1 MGMEE
6 TTKPLPMRVAIVDDE
21 PIACREIERG
31 LSRRADYEIESFADG
46 HAFVQRMKAVHF
58 DLLLCDLKLPGMDG
72 MEVLSTVK
80 KLSPD
85 TEVIIFTGFGSIE
98 TAIEAVQAGAFHF
111 LVKPVKMDLLF
122 SLSQRALKAVQLI
135 RETEA
140 LKKALIKQ
148 SREQFLI
155 GHSPAIQEVLQMI
168 DKVKS
173 LNCSVLI
180 EGESGTG
187 KELVARALHFLGTR
201 KKEPFI
207 AFSCGGFSDDLI
219 TNELFGHEKGAF
231 TGAVS
236 TKIGLLESADKGT
249 IFLDEIG
256 MMPPNM
262 QVKLLRF
269 IQERN
274 LLRVGGTKPIAVDA
288 RLVAAGNHDLKKEV
302 ELNNFRED
310 LYYRLNVVSIML
322 PPLRHR
328 KEDIPLLIQHFL
340 TRYNKQFKKEI
351 SGVDKKAMAVLNQYP
366 FPGNVR
372 ELENIIERGVA
383 LTENKYIG
391 CEDLPRDLMEL
402 SFTSVDESQ
411 LESLENVEKKY
422 IEKVLE
428 KTAFNKGKAAQILN
442 LPRTTL
448 WRKMKKYRL
457 E

>member
-1 MGMEE
+1 
-6 TTKPLPMRVAIVDDE
+6 
-21 PIACREIERG
+21 
-31 LSRRADYEIESFADG
+31 
-46 HAFVQRMKAVHF
+46 
-58 DLLLCDLKLPGMDG
+58 
-72 MEVLSTVK
+72 
-80 KLSPD
+80 
-85 TEVIIFTGFGSIE
+85 
-98 TAIEAVQAGAFHF
+98 
-111 LVKPVKMDLLF
+111 
-122 SLSQRALKAVQLI
+122 
-135 RETEA
+135 
-140 LKKALIKQ
+140 
-148 SREQFLI
+148 
-155 GHSPAIQEVLQMI
+155 
-168 DKVKS
+168 
-173 LNCSVLI
+173 
-180 EGESGTG
+180 
-187 KELVARALHFLGTR
+187 
-201 KKEPFI
+201 
-207 AFSCGGFSDDLI
+207 
-219 TNELFGHEKGAF
+219 LFGHEKGAF
-231 TGAVS
+231 TGATT

-274 LLRVGGTKPIAVDA
+274 LLRVGGTKPIAVDV
-288 RLVAAGNHDLKKEV
+288 RLVAAGNHDMKKEV

-310 LYYRLNVVSIML
+310 LYYRLNVVTIML

-351 SGVDKKAMAVLNQYP
+351 SGVDKKAMAILNQYP

-411 LESLENVEKKY
+411 LESLEEVEKKY

-428 KTAFNKGKAAQILN
+428 QTAFNKGKAAQILN

-457 E
+457 D

>member
-1 MGMEE
+1 M
-6 TTKPLPMRVAIVDDE
+6 PMRVAIVDDE

-31 LSRRADYEIESFADG
+31 LSRRSDYEIESFGDG
-46 HAFVQRMKAVHF
+46 ETFVQRMKTTHF
-58 DLLLCDLKLPGMDG
+58 DLLLCDLKLPGIDG
-72 MEVLSTVK
+72 IEVLSTVK
-80 KLSPD
+80 KRSPD
-85 TEVIIFTGFGSIE
+85 TEVIIFTGFGSVE
-98 TAIEAVQAGAFHF
+98 TAVEAVQAGAFHF

-122 SLSQRALKAVQLI
+122 SLSQRALKAVQLV

-155 GHSPAIQEVLQMI
+155 GHSPAIQDVLQMI

-173 LNCSVLI
+173 LNCNVLI
-180 EGESGTG
+180 QGESGTG
-187 KELVARALHFLGTR
+187 KELVARALHFSGARR
-201 KKEPFI
+201 KMPFI

-231 TGAVS
+231 TGAAA
-236 TKIGLLESADKGT
+236 TKAGLLESADKGT

-274 LLRVGGTKPIAVDA
+274 LLRVGGTKPISVDA
-288 RLVAAGNHDLKKEV
+288 RLIAAGNHDLKKEV

-310 LYYRLNVVSIML
+310 LYYRLNVVSIQL

-328 KEDIPLLIQHFL
+328 KEDIPLLIQHFM
-340 TRYNKQFKKEI
+340 TRYNKQFKKEV

-372 ELENIIERGVA
+372 ELENIVERGVA

-391 CEDLPRDLMEL
+391 CEDLPRDLIEL
-402 SFTSVDESQ
+402 SFTSVNESQ
-411 LESLENVEKKY
+411 LDSLEEVEKKY

-428 KTAFNKGKAAQILN
+428 QTAFNKGKAAQILK

>member
-1 MGMEE
+1 MEE
-6 TTKPLPMRVAIVDDE
+6 IRKPLTMRVAIVDDE
-21 PIACREIERG
+21 PIACREIQRG
-31 LSRRADYEIESFADG
+31 FSRRADYEIESFGDG
-46 HAFVQRMKAVHF
+46 ESFLQRMKTVRF
-58 DLLLCDLKLPGMDG
+58 DLLLCDFKLPGMDG
-72 MEVLSTVK
+72 LDVLSTVK
-80 KLSPD
+80 QSYPD
-85 TEVIIFTGFGSIE
+85 TEVIIFTAFGSID
-98 TAIEAVQAGAFHF
+98 TAVEAVQAGAFHF

-122 SLSQRALKAVQLI
+122 SLSRRALQAVQLV
-135 RETEA
+135 RETTA

-155 GHSPAIQEVLQMI
+155 GHSPAIQEVIQMI

-180 EGESGTG
+180 QGESGTG
-187 KELVARALHFLGTR
+187 KELVARALHFLGAR
-201 KKEPFI
+201 QKEPFI

-256 MMPPNM
+256 MMPP
-262 QVKLLRF
+262 
-269 IQERN
+269 
-274 LLRVGGTKPIAVDA
+274 
-288 RLVAAGNHDLKKEV
+288 
-302 ELNNFRED
+302 
-310 LYYRLNVVSIML
+310 
-322 PPLRHR
+322 LRHR

-340 TRYNKQFKKEI
+340 TRYNKQFKKEVA
-351 SGVDKKAMAVLNQYP
+351 GVDKKAMAVLNQYP

-383 LTENKYIG
+383 LTENQYIG
-391 CEDLPRDLMEL
+391 CDDLPQDLLEL

-411 LESLENVEKKY
+411 LESLEEVEKKY
-422 IEKVLE
+422 IEKILE
-428 KTAFNKGKAAQILN
+428 QTAFNKSKTAQILKI
-442 LPRTTL
+442 PRTTL
-448 WRKMKKYRL
+448 WRKMKKYHL

>member
-1 MGMEE
+1 
-6 TTKPLPMRVAIVDDE
+6 MRVAIVDDE
-21 PIACREIERG
+21 PIACREIARG
-31 LSRRADYEIESFADG
+31 LSRRSDYEIETFADG
-46 HAFVQRMKAVHF
+46 DAFVKRMKAVHF

-72 MEVLSTVK
+72 MEVLNTVK
-80 KLSPD
+80 KVSPD
-85 TEVIIFTGFGSIE
+85 TEVIIFTGFGSVE
-98 TAIEAVQAGAFHF
+98 TAVEAVQAGAFHF

-122 SLSQRALKAVQLI
+122 SLSQRALKSVQLV

-155 GHSPAIQEVLQMI
+155 GHSPAIQDVLRMI

-180 EGESGTG
+180 QGESGTG
-187 KELVARALHFLGTR
+187 KELVARALHFLGAR

-231 TGAVS
+231 TGATT

-274 LLRVGGTKPIAVDA
+274 LLRVGGTKPISVDV
-288 RLVAAGNHDLKKEV
+288 RLVAAGNHDMKKEV

-310 LYYRLNVVSIML
+310 LYYRLNVVTIML

-351 SGVDKKAMAVLNQYP
+351 AGVDKKAMAVLNQYP

-383 LTENKYIG
+383 LTENQYIG

-411 LESLENVEKKY
+411 FESLEEVEKKY

-428 KTAFNKGKAAQILN
+428 QTAFNKGKAAHILK

>member
-1 MGMEE
+1 MEQP
-6 TTKPLPMRVAIVDDE
+6 TTPYPMRVAIVDDE
-21 PIACREIERG
+21 PIACREIARG
-31 LSRRADYEIESFADG
+31 LSRRSDYEIESFADG
-46 HAFVQRMKAVHF
+46 DAFVQRMKAVHF

-72 MEVLSTVK
+72 MAVLNTVK
-80 KLSPD
+80 KVSPD
-85 TEVIIFTGFGSIE
+85 TEVIIFTGFGSVE
-98 TAIEAVQAGAFHF
+98 TAVEAVQAGAFHF

-122 SLSQRALKAVQLI
+122 SLSQRALKSVQLVQ
-135 RETEA
+135 ETEA

-148 SREQFLI
+148 SKEQFLI
-155 GHSPAIQEVLQMI
+155 GHSPAIQDVLRMI

-180 EGESGTG
+180 QGESGTG
-187 KELVARALHFLGTR
+187 KELVARALHFLGAR

-231 TGAVS
+231 TGATA
-236 TKIGLLESADKGT
+236 TKVGLLESADKGT

-274 LLRVGGTKPIAVDA
+274 LLRVGGTKPISVDV
-288 RLVAAGNHDLKKEV
+288 RLVAAGNHDMKKEV

-310 LYYRLNVVSIML
+310 LYYRLNVVTIML

-351 SGVDKKAMAVLNQYP
+351 AGVDQKAMVVLNQYP

-383 LTENKYIG
+383 LTENRYIG

-411 LESLENVEKKY
+411 FESLEEVEKKY

-428 KTAFNKGKAAQILN
+428 QTAFNKGQAAQILK

>member
-1 MGMEE
+1 MEE
-6 TTKPLPMRVAIVDDE
+6 IRKPLTMRVAIVDDE
-21 PIACREIERG
+21 PIACREIQRG
-31 LSRRADYEIESFADG
+31 FSRRADYEIESFGDG
-46 HAFVQRMKAVHF
+46 ESFLQRMKTVRF
-58 DLLLCDLKLPGMDG
+58 DLLLCDFKLPGMDG
-72 MEVLSTVK
+72 LDVLSTVK
-80 KLSPD
+80 QSYPD
-85 TEVIIFTGFGSIE
+85 TEVIIFTAFGSID
-98 TAIEAVQAGAFHF
+98 TAVEAVQAGAFHF

-122 SLSQRALKAVQLI
+122 SLSRRALQAVQLV
-135 RETEA
+135 RETTA

-155 GHSPAIQEVLQMI
+155 GHSPAIQEVIQMI

-180 EGESGTG
+180 QGESGTG
-187 KELVARALHFLGTR
+187 KELVARALHFLGAR
-201 KKEPFI
+201 QNEPFI

-274 LLRVGGTKPIAVDA
+274 LLRVGGTKPIPVNA
-288 RLVAAGNHDLKKEV
+288 RLIAAGNHDLKKEV
-302 ELNNFRED
+302 ELQNFRED
-310 LYYRLNVVSIML
+310 LYYRLNVVSIMV

-340 TRYNKQFKKEI
+340 TRYNKQFKKEVA
-351 SGVDKKAMAVLNQYP
+351 GVDKKAMAVLNQYP

-383 LTENKYIG
+383 LTENQYIG
-391 CEDLPRDLMEL
+391 CDDLPQDLLEL

-411 LESLENVEKKY
+411 LESLEEVEKKY
-422 IEKVLE
+422 IEKILE
-428 KTAFNKGKAAQILN
+428 QTAFNKSKTAQILKI
-442 LPRTTL
+442 PRTTL
-448 WRKMKKYRL
+448 WRKMKKYHL

>member
-1 MGMEE
+1 M
-6 TTKPLPMRVAIVDDE
+6 PMRVAIVDDE

-31 LSRRADYEIESFADG
+31 LSRRADYEIESFGDG
-46 HAFVQRMKAVHF
+46 ETFVQRMKTTHV

-80 KLSPD
+80 KRSPD

-98 TAIEAVQAGAFHF
+98 TAVEAVQAGAFHF

-122 SLSQRALKAVQLI
+122 SLSQRALKAVQLV

-148 SREQFLI
+148 SQEQFLI

-173 LNCSVLI
+173 LNCNVLI
-180 EGESGTG
+180 QGESGTG
-187 KELVARALHFLGTR
+187 KELVARALHFLGARR
-201 KKEPFI
+201 KMPFI
-207 AFSCGGFSDDLI
+207 AFSCGGFADDLI

-231 TGAVS
+231 TGAGG
-236 TKIGLLESADKGT
+236 TKAGLLESADKGT

-274 LLRVGGTKPIAVDA
+274 LLRVGGTKPISVDA
-288 RLVAAGNHDLKKEV
+288 RLIAAGNHDLKKEV

-310 LYYRLNVVSIML
+310 LYYRLNVVSIIL

-328 KEDIPLLIQHFL
+328 KEDLPLLIQHFL
-340 TRYNKQFKKEI
+340 TRYNKQFKKEV

-372 ELENIIERGVA
+372 ELENIVERGVA

-391 CEDLPRDLMEL
+391 CQDLPRDLMEL

-411 LESLENVEKKY
+411 LESLEEVEKKY

-428 KTAFNKGKAAQILN
+428 QTAFNKGKAAQILK

>member
-1 MGMEE
+1 MDMEE
-6 TTKPLPMRVAIVDDE
+6 LTKPLPMRVAIVDDE
-21 PIACREIERG
+21 PIACREIARG

-46 HAFVQRMKAVHF
+46 ASFLQRIKTTHF
-58 DLLLCDLKLPGMDG
+58 DLLLCDLKLPGIDG
-72 MEVLSTVK
+72 MEVLAAVK
-80 KLSPD
+80 KLSPG
-85 TEVIIFTGFGSIE
+85 TEVIIFTGFGSVE
-98 TAIEAVQAGAFHF
+98 TAVQAVQAGAFHF

-122 SLSQRALKAVQLI
+122 SLSQRALKTVQLA
-135 RETEA
+135 RETTA
-140 LKKALIKQ
+140 LKKELSKQ
-148 SREQFLI
+148 SRRQFLI
-155 GHSPAIQEVLQMI
+155 GHSPAIQEVLRMI

-173 LNCSVLI
+173 LNCNVLI
-180 EGESGTG
+180 QGESGTG
-187 KELVARALHFLGTR
+187 KELVGRALHFSGAR
-201 KKEPFI
+201 QKQPFI

-219 TNELFGHEKGAF
+219 ANELFGHEKGAF

-236 TKIGLLESADKGT
+236 AKAGLLESADKGT

-274 LLRVGGTKPIAVDA
+274 LLRVGGTKPVAVDA

-302 ELNNFRED
+302 ALNNFRED

-322 PPLRHR
+322 APLRHR

-340 TRYNKQFKKEI
+340 TRYNKQFKKEVA
-351 SGVDKKAMAVLNQYP
+351 GMDKKAMAVLKQYP

-372 ELENIIERGVA
+372 ELENIVERGVA
-383 LTENKYIG
+383 LTENRYIG
-391 CEDLPRDLMEL
+391 CEDLPRDMMEL
-402 SFTSVDESQ
+402 SFTSVEAPP
-411 LESLENVEKKY
+411 LESLEAVEKKY

-428 KTAFNKGKAAQILN
+428 QTAFNKGKAALILN

-448 WRKMKKYRL
+448 WRKMKKYHL